1 MQRTTR
7 HAGLL
12 SLALLCL
19 LVLVPNVALA
29 ADSSG
34 SDTGAFE
41 RALAEHGMLFAIGA
55 CYLGGLV
62 ASLTPCVWPMI
73 PITVS
78 IFGATESQSRM
89 RGAGLSATYVL
100 GIATLFTPLGII
112 AAFTGKGMG
121 AALANPYVVC
131 VIALVFLALAA
142 SMFGAFE
149 LALPASL
156 TNRVSN
162 VGGVGFG
169 GAFVLGLVLGLI
181 AAPCTGPFLT
191 GLLIWIANSKNVLIG
206 GVAMFSFAIGLGTP
220 FFAAGTFALN
230 LPRGGAWMMGI
241 KWGSGVVLAYMGFK
255 YLRDRWPEIFRSF
268 ISPTT
273 LMLVVFIAVAV
284 VGLGLGVVHILA
296 ERRKSPI
303 AHLSKPMKLASII
316 PAVLGLYLTLS
327 WFDVPRASIV
337 PDANAAAGLP
347 PAPEM
352 TWEKN
357 EEKGI
362 AQATTEKKPVLVDF
376 GATWCTA
383 CKELEHETWPD
394 PRVRTEAKRF
404 VTIAVDATD
413 DDDKKI
419 IELKKKYKVV
429 GLPTVVLLDAS
440 GKEVSRFTEFVK
452 ADRMAEAMKKV
463 N

>member
-1 MQRTTR
+1 MQMKTSRVTL
-7 HAGLL
+7 ASLSFLCAAVLL
-12 SLALLCL
+12 LA
-19 LVLVPNVALA
+19 PRMAFA
-29 ADSSG
+29 AEG

-89 RGAGLSATYVL
+89 RGAALSATYVL
-100 GIATLFTPLGII
+100 GIATLFTPLGIV

-121 AALANPYVVC
+121 AALANPYVVA

-191 GLLIWIANSKNVLIG
+191 GLLIWIANSKNILIG

-255 YLRDRWPEIFRSF
+255 YLRDRWPEIFRGF

-273 LMLVVFIAVAV
+273 LMLVLFIALTV
-284 VGLGLGVVHILA
+284 VGLGLGLVHILA

-316 PAVLGLYLTLS
+316 PAVAGLYLTLS
-327 WFDVPRASIV
+327 WFDVPRSNII
-337 PDANAAAGLP
+337 PDAAAAGVP

-352 TWEKN
+352 TWEKS
-357 EEKGI
+357 EEAGLAK
-362 AQATTEKKPVLVDF
+362 AKTENKAVLVDF
-376 GATWCTA
+376 GASWCTA

-394 PRVRTEAKRF
+394 PRVRNEAKRF
-404 VTIAVDATD
+404 VAITVDATD

-452 ADRMAEAMKKV
+452 PDRMSEAMKKV

>member
-1 MQRTTR
+1 MQRKTL
-7 HAGLL
+7 HGLIV
-12 SLALLCL
+12 SLALLVL
-19 LVLVPNVALA
+19 LVPNLAFA
-29 ADSSG
+29 ADG

-78 IFGATESQSRM
+78 IFGATESKSRM

-100 GIATLFTPLGII
+100 GIATLFTPLGIV

-121 AALANPYVVC
+121 AALANPYVVA

-206 GVAMFSFAIGLGTP
+206 GVAMFSFALGLGTP

-255 YLRDRWPEIFRSF
+255 YLRDRWPEIFRGF
-268 ISPTT
+268 ISPST
-273 LMLVVFIAVAV
+273 LMLVIFIAIAV
-284 VGLGLGVVHILA
+284 VGLGLGIVHILA

-303 AHLSKPMKLASII
+303 AHLSKPMKLASIV

-337 PDANAAAGLP
+337 PDANAAGLP
-347 PAPEM
+347 PAPQM
-352 TWEKN
+352 TWEKS
-357 EEKGI
+357 EEKGL
-362 AQATTEKKPVLVDF
+362 AQALAEKKPVLVDF
-376 GATWCTA
+376 GASWCTA

-394 PRVRTEAKRF
+394 AAVRREATRF
-404 VTIAVDATD
+404 VTITIDATD

-419 IELKKKYKVV
+419 QDLKKKYKVV

-440 GKEVSRFTEFVK
+440 GKEASRFTEFVK
-452 ADRMAEAMKKV
+452 PDRMAEAMKKV
-463 N
+463 Q